1 MEGRLTHMPTL
12 RPTVM
17 VLLALL
23 VAVPACT
30 ATPDGNTAEEQN
42 NQSVTSSSDADPS
55 VNSDEDP
62 GVERPAELPIAAAIT
77 EIAGYTEIDVLT
89 AVTNARNDSIV
100 TCMTAQG
107 WEFGYADLPGVGSL
121 TGPMLYF
128 GTQIQYYLDEIDSA
142 EVVSEGD
149 PMNQE
154 TASADQFRDSVA
166 FRQDE
171 FDCMVRAEN
180 DFPNPLVPLW
190 TWIAEE
196 TADLDT
202 RVRQDNRSV
211 VAREASETCFAA
223 SGYGFTTIGGA
234 SDHLHELG
242 NQIWRRFTSGVI
254 TGDAARSELLQISEQ
269 VDELEGYALACD
281 RELAAV
287 EGEVRAEYEKAY
299 LEANGDRIA
308 LLAADYAEQLTM
320 YLEFLPRRAD
330 G

>member
-1 MEGRLTHMPTL
+1 
-12 RPTVM
+12 M
-17 VLLALL
+17 VLIALL
-23 VAVPACT
+23 VAVTACT
-30 ATPDGNTAEEQN
+30 STLDGNTAEEQN
-42 NQSVTSSSDADPS
+42 NQSVASSSAADPS

-77 EIAGYTEIDVLT
+77 EVAGYTEIDVLT
-89 AVTNARNDSIV
+89 AVDNARNDSII

-107 WEFGYADLPGVGSL
+107 WEFGYADLPA
-121 TGPMLYF
+121 TGPSTGSVLYF
-128 GTQIQYYLDEIDSA
+128 GNQIQYYLDEIDSA
-142 EVVSEGD
+142 EAVSEGD
-149 PMNQE
+149 PTNQQTE
-154 TASADQFRDSVA
+154 SADQSRDSMA

-171 FDCMVRAEN
+171 FDCMVQAEN
-180 DFPNPLVPLW
+180 GFPNPLVPLW

-202 RVRQDNRSV
+202 RVRQDSRIV

-223 SGYGFTTIGGA
+223 SGYGFTTFGEAGNHF
-234 SDHLHELG
+234 DDLG
-242 NQIWRRFTSGVI
+242 DQIWRRFASGVI
-254 TGDAARSELLQISEQ
+254 TGDTARSELLQIAEQ
-269 VDELEGYALACD
+269 IDELEGYALACD

-308 LLAADYAEQLTM
+308 LLAADYADQLAM
-320 YLEFLPRRAD
+320 YLEFLPPRAA